1 MQIWIG
7 LPWQR
12 QITLPVEPDALPNGQ
27 QTVSSHLTTHPW
39 QAGARLC
46 RGTAGV
52 RGVLRHCM
60 HGANENLVPS
70 QNSLLYCMV

>member
-1 MQIWIG
+1 MERWIG
-7 LPWQR
+7 LPWQW

-27 QTVSSHLTTHPW
+27 QTVSSHPW

-46 RGTAGV
+46 RGTPGV

-70 QNSLLYCMV
+70 QNSLLYCTV